1 MLSILSF
8 WLMASSVGNMAMFL
22 AECDSGDSLIVSRSS
37 HKSIMTGIIMSGVWP
52 IWIQPKID
60 RNLDLIFNSTYD
72 HIKDALDR
80 YPEVKAL

>member
-1 MLSILSF
+1 
-8 WLMASSVGNMAMFL
+8 MAMFL
-22 AECDSGDSLIVSRSS
+22 AACDSGDSLIVSRSS
-37 HKSIMTGIIMSGVWP
+37 HKSIMMGIIMSGVVWP

-60 RNLDLIFNSTYD
+60 RKLDLFFNSTYD